1 MSRYIYTGPN
11 SAVTLKVSDG
21 KGGLK
26 DQDVLF
32 WNGQEVDL
40 PADHEMVASLV
51 AQGYGA
57 ADPIADNRTEAGREA
72 NRRIEFRLI
81 RPEAPPEPI
90 DPALEAELTFE
101 VQSPDADTI
110 RPRPRPGSQVAD
122 APTIGSGDEEATDE
136 TPAESQ

>member
-26 DQDVLF
+26 DHDVLF

-51 AQGYGA
+51 AQGYLKPVA
-57 ADPIADNRTEAGREA
+57 AAPIPQTAPAAPAVIESEAS
-72 NRRIEFRLI
+72 
-81 RPEAPPEPI
+81 
-90 DPALEAELTFE
+90 T
-101 VQSPDADTI
+101 VK
-110 RPRPRPGSQVAD
+110 
-122 APTIGSGDEEATDE
+122 SGKTK
-136 TPAESQ
+136 

>member
-32 WNGQEVDL
+32 WSNQEVEL

-51 AQGYGA
+51 AQGYLKPVAVASIPQA
-57 ADPIADNRTEAGREA
+57 AHAAPAV
-72 NRRIEFRLI
+72 IE
-81 RPEAPPEPI
+81 PEAS
-90 DPALEAELTFE
+90 T
-101 VQSPDADTI
+101 VK
-110 RPRPRPGSQVAD
+110 
-122 APTIGSGDEEATDE
+122 SGKTK
-136 TPAESQ
+136 

>member
-51 AQGYGA
+51 AQGYLKPVA
-57 ADPIADNRTEAGREA
+57 AASIPQAAPA
-72 NRRIEFRLI
+72 APAVIE
-81 RPEAPPEPI
+81 PEAS
-90 DPALEAELTFE
+90 T
-101 VQSPDADTI
+101 VK
-110 RPRPRPGSQVAD
+110 
-122 APTIGSGDEEATDE
+122 SGKTK
-136 TPAESQ
+136 

>member
-32 WNGQEVDL
+32 WSNQEVEL

-51 AQGYGA
+51 AQGYLKPVA
-57 ADPIADNRTEAGREA
+57 AASIPQAAPVA
-72 NRRIEFRLI
+72 PAVIE
-81 RPEAPPEPI
+81 PEAS
-90 DPALEAELTFE
+90 T
-101 VQSPDADTI
+101 VK
-110 RPRPRPGSQVAD
+110 
-122 APTIGSGDEEATDE
+122 SGKTK
-136 TPAESQ
+136 

>member
-26 DQDVLF
+26 DHDVLF

-51 AQGYGA
+51 AQGYLKPVA
-57 ADPIADNRTEAGREA
+57 AAPIPQTAPAA
-72 NRRIEFRLI
+72 PAVIE
-81 RPEAPPEPI
+81 PEAS
-90 DPALEAELTFE
+90 T
-101 VQSPDADTI
+101 VK
-110 RPRPRPGSQVAD
+110 
-122 APTIGSGDEEATDE
+122 SGKTK
-136 TPAESQ
+136 